1 MLQSLFMG
9 QTYLNWLCVCL
20 PRNINVMQPAHIVIS
35 NKLLAEMLQQITTD
49 ALDERK
55 KTVEFPITHAAHL
68 QDQ

>member
-1 MLQSLFMG
+1 
-9 QTYLNWLCVCL
+9 
-20 PRNINVMQPAHIVIS
+20 MQPAHIVIS